1 MIYDI
6 SLETVQWGLSNITL
20 IVGICLVVPK
30 IIVNETYSCRD
41 TS

>member
-6 SLETVQWGLSNITL
+6 SLEIVQWELSN